1 MKEEIRPIREL
12 DEEGKKVI
20 YNIMKKI
27 LRKIFSEK
35 QYKKLTIF
43 NKKKIFASFILVITK
58 ILPDRFLLI
67 IKANANSVKKMDYEH
82 CDIFLNI
89 DSAIEYDIRL
99 NSCKKEPETVE
110 WIETFFKEG
119 DVFFDIGANVGAY
132 SLVASKFFNGK
143 IAVYAFEPAFPT
155 FPQLCKNVLL
165 NRCQGC
171 IIPLQIA
178 LSDKTII
185 DNFNYLDLIPGGA
198 CHAFGEAID
207 YKGDVFKPIFKQ
219 PILSY
224 RIDDL
229 VKQFE
234 IPIPNHI
241 KIDVDGIEFSI
252 LKGAD
257 ETLENPLVSS
267 ILLELEE
274 GREEAKQIIVFLS
287 RKGFEVHSKH
297 QYVYDGG
304 DTGPFSKMYNYIF
317 KRKSDWK
324 KIKV

>member
-1 MKEEIRPIREL
+1 
-12 DEEGKKVI
+12 
-20 YNIMKKI
+20 MKKR
-27 LRKIFSEK
+27 LRKIFSEN
-35 QYKKLTIF
+35 QYKKLTGFI
-43 NKKKIFASFILVITK
+43 KKKILVSFILAITK

-67 IKANANSVKKMDYEH
+67 IKANVNLVKKMDYEH
-82 CDIFLNI
+82 CDIFLNM
-89 DSAIEYDIRL
+89 DSIIEYDTRL
-99 NSCKKEPETVE
+99 HSCKKEPETIE
-110 WIETFFKEG
+110 WIEMFFNEE
-119 DVFFDIGANVGAY
+119 DVFYDIGANVGAY

-143 IAVYAFEPAFPT
+143 IKVYAFEPAFPT
-155 FPQLCKNVLL
+155 FAQLCKNVLL
-165 NRCQGC
+165 NGCQGS

-178 LSDKTII
+178 LSDKTVI
-185 DNFNYLDLIPGGA
+185 DNFNYHDLIPGGA
-198 CHAFGEAID
+198 LHAFGEAID
-207 YKGDVFKPIFKQ
+207 YKGDVFKPVFKQ

-257 ETLENPLVSS
+257 ETLTNPLVSS

-274 GREEAKQIIVFLS
+274 GDEEADQIIEFLA

-297 QYVYDGG
+297 KYVYGG

-317 KRKSDWK
+317 QRKSD
-324 KIKV
+324 